1 MAEGLGS
8 TRNEL
13 TAIHTPTDR
22 GAFESFPKLPP
33 EIRLKIWRFACCVPR
48 NLFPNLTK
56 MRYVALNLAEFDP
69 DLGDIRK
76 CLSTLWLSLEKIM
89 LYISKPILSGIHER
103 FTITA
108 STLGQDMTNILEDMR
123 ILDSEKLAFEY
134 AYSSLML
141 YFDELE
147 KENGTRKV
155 PEIEFLQVT
164 PVVTGK

>member
-1 MAEGLGS
+1 
-8 TRNEL
+8 
-13 TAIHTPTDR
+13 
-22 GAFESFPKLPP
+22 
-33 EIRLKIWRFACCVPR
+33 
-48 NLFPNLTK
+48 